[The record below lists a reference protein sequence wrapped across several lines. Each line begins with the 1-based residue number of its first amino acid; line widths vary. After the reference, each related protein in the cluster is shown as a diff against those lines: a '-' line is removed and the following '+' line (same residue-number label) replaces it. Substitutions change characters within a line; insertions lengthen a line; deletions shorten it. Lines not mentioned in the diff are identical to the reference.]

1 MVDDGA
7 DGVTNAGDDV
17 TLSYTITNTGN
28 TCLRD
33 IVVDDP
39 SGGTL
44 ECTAEFSGEW
54 TSTEKTWT
62 CNALRE
68 REPFVGISQSTA
80 LWA

>member
-7 DGVTNAGDDV
+7 DGVTNAGDEV

-28 TCLRD
+28 TCLGD

-44 ECTAEFSGEW
+44 ECTADFSGKRA
-54 TSTEKTWT
+54 STEKWT
-62 CNALRE
+62 GN
-68 REPFVGISQSTA
+68 T
-80 LWA
+80 